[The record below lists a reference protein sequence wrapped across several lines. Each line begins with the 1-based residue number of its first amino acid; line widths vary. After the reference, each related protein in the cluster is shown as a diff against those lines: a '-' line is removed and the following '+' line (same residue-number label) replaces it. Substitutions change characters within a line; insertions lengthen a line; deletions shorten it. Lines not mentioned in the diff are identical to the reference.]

1 MKIEFRARLR
11 LLRTDEGGRHSAI
24 SSGYRSIVDL
34 GERTP
39 AGETLWWG
47 GEINLLEANE
57 LAPGE
62 ESEVCVRLWGGTP
75 ANLAEGA
82 AFRLSEGQRL
92 VGEGEVLTEPTPWK
106 SPGNLP

>member
-1 MKIEFRARLR
+1 
-11 LLRTDEGGRHSAI
+11 LLRTDEGGRQSAI
-24 SSGYRSIVDL
+24 SSGYRSILDF

-39 AGETLWWG
+39 AGETLWRG
-47 GEINLLEANE
+47 GEINLLDIDE
-57 LAPGE
+57 LAPGK
-62 ESEVCVRLWGGTP
+62 ESEVCVRIWSGTP

-92 VGEGEVLTEPTPWK
+92 VGVGEVLTEPTPWK